1 MILNTGCPVESTE
14 CSKNTDVQAPSQETV
29 I

>member
-1 MILNTGCPVESTE
+1 MILNTGCPVESIE
-14 CSKNTDVQAPSQETV
+14 RFKNTNVQAPPQETV

>member
-1 MILNTGCPVESTE
+1 MILNTGCPVESIE
-14 CSKNTDVQAPSQETV
+14 CFKNTDVQAPPQETV